1 MSPPSEITPLVNAQQ
16 DVGCHPTTAEQVS
29 GDRAPFGLTH
39 KPSGASQSPM
49 IDPQS
54 ISPAKKK
61 LFVVGMILASFLASL
76 DLTVVATCIPTI
88 SSELNSSDKEAWI
101 GTAYLWST
109 VTFTPLYGL
118 LSNFL
123 GRRIAY
129 LSALAL
135 FTVGTL
141 LCAISP
147 TLPALATARFV
158 AGMGGGG
165 IGTVSSVITGD
176 LFDARDRAFYQGLV
190 FVGFGAGMGLGGPI
204 GGWLTQAAGW
214 RAAFYV
220 QVPPACILIVLGIW
234 LLPASK
240 RVEKRSLRDW
250 LTGVDFGGAAALLF
264 SVGASLQYL
273 SSSSAIDAACHGP
286 RNLAT
291 LAAAI
296 LFFLL
301 FIYIEL
307 RIAYKPIMPLALLQR
322 RTTLCIGLIAGLV
335 AIVNFNMVYHL
346 GMLFEIVFQQPV
358 SQAGAHLLPNSI
370 CLVVAGPLV
379 GYLIKR
385 TNRYKWITSICCLG
399 PVLSMALLAKMTPAT
414 PVWLQ
419 WTAIIPMGCG
429 FSGLLTATLVG
440 VMNDV
445 DRSQIAIATGFTFM
459 FRSLGQVSGV
469 GLSSAMLQASLN
481 RELVA
486 RFDSPE
492 LISRIKHAS
501 SAIAALPT
509 EWDRQQARGAYEVAL
524 HQTFAF
530 GCIVAVVMFLVSL
543 AVSRFMSFYLN
554 HAHSIYQFAIKV
566 PNKVLQTSPPLAT
579 GDTKPGGAVESEV

>member
-1 MSPPSEITPLVNAQQ
+1 MTSASEITPLVNAPQ
-16 DVGCHPTTAEQVS
+16 DVGRPPATAEQ
-29 GDRAPFGLTH
+29 
-39 KPSGASQSPM
+39 ASKDIYENHDDSLKPM

-61 LFVVGMILASFLASL
+61 FFVVGMILASFLASL
-76 DLTVVATCIPTI
+76 DLT
-88 SSELNSSDKEAWI
+88 

-129 LSALAL
+129 LSALSL

-141 LCAISP
+141 LCAMSP
-147 TLPALATARFV
+147 TLVTLAAARFI

-204 GGWLTQAAGW
+204 GGWLTQVAGW

-220 QVPPACILIVLGIW
+220 QVPPACILIVMGVW
-234 LLPASK
+234 LLPKSK
-240 RVEKRSLRDW
+240 RAGKRSLQDW
-250 LTGVDFGGAAALLF
+250 LTGVDFGGATALLV
-264 SVGASLQYL
+264 SVGAFLQYL
-273 SSSSAIDAACHGP
+273 SSSSAIDAASHRI
-286 RNLAT
+286 RNIAT
-291 LAAAI
+291 FAVGI

-301 FIYIEL
+301 FVYIEL
-307 RIAYKPIMPLALLQR
+307 RVAHKPIMPLALLQR

-358 SQAGAHLLPNSI
+358 SRAGAHLLPNSI
-370 CLVVAGPLV
+370 CLVFAGPFV

-399 PVLSMALLAKMTPAT
+399 PVLSMALLGRMTPAT

-419 WTAIIPMGCG
+419 WTG
-429 FSGLLTATLVG
+429 
-440 VMNDV
+440 
-445 DRSQIAIATGFTFM
+445 SQIAIATGFTFM
-459 FRSLGQVSGV
+459 FRSIGQVSGV

-486 RFDSPE
+486 RFESPE
-492 LISRIKHAS
+492 IISRIKHAS
-501 SAIAALPT
+501 SAIPDLPT
-509 EWDRQQARGAYEVAL
+509 AWDRQQARAAYEIAL

-530 GCIVAVVMFLVSL
+530 GCIVAVAMFLISL
-543 AVSRFMSFYLN
+543 AV
-554 HAHSIYQFAIKV
+554 
-566 PNKVLQTSPPLAT
+566 PNKLLQASPPSAK
-579 GDTKPGGAVESEV
+579 GDRKPGAAVESEA

>member
-1 MSPPSEITPLVNAQQ
+1 MTPSSETTPLVNALQ
-16 DVGCHPTTAEQVS
+16 DAARHPAAAKQMPDEIS
-29 GDRAPFGLTH
+29 DRHGDSRT
-39 KPSGASQSPM
+39 PM

-129 LSALAL
+129 LSALSL
-135 FTVGTL
+135 FTAGTL
-141 LCAISP
+141 LCAISQTLP
-147 TLPALATARFV
+147 TLAAARFI

-165 IGTVSSVITGD
+165 IGTVNSVITGD

-204 GGWLTQAAGW
+204 GGWLTQVAGW

-220 QVPPACILIVLGIW
+220 QVPPACILIALGLW
-234 LLPASK
+234 LLPTSK
-240 RVEKRSLRDW
+240 QARKRTLQDW
-250 LTGVDFGGAAALLF
+250 LTGVDFGGAAALLV
-264 SVGASLQYL
+264 SVGTFLQYL
-273 SSSSAIDAACHGP
+273 SASSAIDASP
-286 RNLAT
+286 NRIRNLVT
-291 LAAAI
+291 LISAI
-296 LFFLL
+296 IFFLL

-307 RIAYKPIMPLALLQR
+307 RIAHKPIMPLALLQR

-358 SQAGAHLLPNSI
+358 SRAGAHLLPNSI
-370 CLVVAGPLV
+370 CLVFTGPLV

-385 TNRYKWITSICCLG
+385 TNRYKWITSFCCLG
-399 PVLSMALLAKMTPAT
+399 PVVSMALLVRMTPET
-414 PVWLQ
+414 PEWLQ

-440 VMNDV
+440 IMNDV

-492 LISRIKHAS
+492 IISRIKHAS
-501 SAIAALPT
+501 SAIADLPN
-509 EWDRQQARGAYEVAL
+509 EWDHRQARTAYEIAL

-530 GCIVAVVMFLVSL
+530 GCIVAIAMFLISL
-543 AVSRFMSFYLN
+543 AV
-554 HAHSIYQFAIKV
+554 
-566 PNKVLQTSPPLAT
+566 PNKLLQASPPLAK
-579 GDTKPGGAVESEV
+579 GDTKPDDVVESEA